1 MNRKQQ
7 FFTAI
12 ALVFLGF
19 CLPLSFAHATSCAT
33 AQSGDITLTSS
44 CTFDG
49 TNDGAV
55 GGNITIAADVTL
67 TILAGQ
73 NLVVNQGNSF
83 VITATGAM
91 ITIIDTGNMLIGRT
105 ICLTDGDADT
115 YPASIAASDQT
126 LTATTCG
133 AGTIVRSA
141 ATWQSD
147 CNDASASYFA
157 ALTCYADAD
166 SDTYYS
172 ITSQSVCGGA
182 TTCAGLS
189 PAQSATVGTDC
200 CDTDANAKPG
210 QTAYFTTARTTCGGY
225 DYDCDASSLETLD
238 STGINAATYV
248 CTNPCNSCSLDYSV
262 TPGWLTAPPAT
273 CGGSGTKYSM
283 NGSYVS
289 GTCYT
294 AACATLATG
303 VAAQRGCH

>member
-1 MNRKQQ
+1 MKQQ
-7 FFTAI
+7 FVAI
-12 ALVFLGF
+12 ILVFLGL
-19 CLPLSFAHATSCAT
+19 CLPLSLVHATSCAT
-33 AQSGDITLTSS
+33 AQSGDITITSS
-44 CTFDG
+44 CSFDG

-55 GGNITIAADVTL
+55 GGNITVAADVTL
-67 TILAGQ
+67 TVLAEQ
-73 NLVVNQGNSF
+73 NIVVNQGNSF
-83 VITATGAM
+83 VVTATGAK
-91 ITIIDTGNMLIGRT
+91 IVIVDTGNMLIGRT
-105 ICLTDGDADT
+105 ICITDADGDT
-115 YPASIAASDQT
+115 YPKSLAASEQT
-126 LTATTCG
+126 LTTTTCG
-133 AGTIVRSA
+133 AGTIARNL
-141 ATWQSD
+141 ATWQAD
-147 CNDASASYFA
+147 CDELSASYFA

-166 SDTYYS
+166 SDTYFS
-172 ITSQSVCGGA
+172 TTPQSVCGGA

-225 DYDCDASSLETLD
+225 DYDCSGTEVLD
-238 STGINAATYV
+238 STGINATTYA

-262 TPGWLTAPPAT
+262 TAGWLTAPPAT